1 MRIGSIP
8 ILLKIIGI
16 FSLTLIFVLASI
28 DMYVNAVPFQQEEL
42 PTDEPDSLL
51 SIADEVCL
59 ECHGQPGLSLELENG
74 DMMDLF
80 VSQDDYYHSIH
91 GEQGYACVQCHRTIG
106 NYPHPAF
113 KAASLRDASMQLN
126 QTCQYCHISQQ
137 LLTQDSVHA
146 SALAQGR
153 TEAAICID
161 CHTAHE
167 VCQINDPITH
177 IALPETRLWI
187 PETCALC
194 HNEIYQKYLT
204 SVHGSA
210 LTDEGNQDV
219 PTCIDC
225 HGVHN
230 IEDPTT
236 NEFRLKSPQ
245 ICAGC
250 HTDPQI
256 MDRYGISTDVLETYV
271 ADFHGTTTTLF
282 QKQTPDADTNKPV
295 CYDCH
300 GIHDIKA
307 ADDPEKGLH
316 VRENLLSRCQVCHP
330 NATINFPDAWLSHY
344 IPSPEKTPLVYY
356 VDVFYAIFI
365 PIVLGGMGVLVV
377 LDLSKRVRNKITI
390 RKMSSTS
397 SMPSPEEKNND

>member
-1 MRIGSIP
+1 
-8 ILLKIIGI
+8 
-16 FSLTLIFVLASI
+16 
-28 DMYVNAVPFQQEEL
+28 MYVNAAPFQQEDI
-42 PTDEPDSLL
+42 PTDESDSRL

-59 ECHGQPGLSLELENG
+59 ECHGQPGLTLELENG
-74 DMMDLF
+74 DVLDLY
-80 VSQDDYYHSIH
+80 VSQDEYYHSIH

-113 KAASLRDASMQLN
+113 EAASLRDASMQLN
-126 QTCQYCHISQQ
+126 QTCQYCHISQH

-146 SALAQGR
+146 NALAQGR
-153 TEAAICID
+153 AEAAICID

-167 VCQINDPITH
+167 VRQINDPITH
-177 IALPETRLWI
+177 IPLPETRLWI

-250 HTDPQI
+250 HTDPEI
-256 MDRYGISTDVLETYV
+256 MDKYGISTDVLQTYV

-282 QKQTPDADTNKPV
+282 QKQTPDAETNKPV

-300 GIHDIKA
+300 GIHDIKS

-330 NATINFPDAWLSHY
+330 DATINFPDAWLSHY
-344 IPSPEKTPLVYY
+344 IPSPDKTPLVYY
-356 VDVFYAIFI
+356 VDLFYAIFI
-365 PIVLGGMGVLVV
+365 PAVLGGMGVLVV
-377 LDLSKRVRNKITI
+377 LDLSKRVRNKISDK
-390 RKMSSTS
+390 KMGATS
-397 SMPSPEEKNND
+397 SSPSTEEKNND